1 MEKNSF
7 LPPSEI
13 HFLTDLACMEMT
25 AERMNWSQC
34 VNFGIAD
41 QQKKC
46 NIIIFNVQQPICQKG
61 LNIIISHLQGISY

>member
-25 AERMNWSQC
+25 AERMNQC

-41 QQKKC
+41 QQKS
-46 NIIIFNVQQPICQKG
+46 VT
-61 LNIIISHLQGISY
+61 

>member
-7 LPPSEI
+7 LPPGEI

-25 AERMNWSQC
+25 AERMNWSRC

-41 QQKKC
+41 QQK
-46 NIIIFNVQQPICQKG
+46 NVTIIF
-61 LNIIISHLQGISY
+61 